1 MAEVLNVQLRD
12 TRGKRNAKRIRRSGQ
27 LPAVLY
33 GHGKDS
39 LSLVLSTE
47 EFGTAM
53 RHGVKLVELKGKGI
67 KESALIRDLQWDAFG
82 HDVLHVDFMRV
93 DADERLVVDITVDL
107 RGEAPGTKEGGVI
120 EHLIHQVQI
129 ETSAGSIPE
138 KLHVNINDLQIGASI
153 TAGQIED
160 LPGDAKLLSDA
171 DQVIV
176 QCNEPV
182 AELEKEGEVSAT
194 EIEPEVIGRKPSD
207 EEEET
212 S

>member
-1 MAEVLNVQLRD
+1 MAEVLNVQLRE

-39 LSLVLSTE
+39 LSLLLSTE
-47 EFGTAM
+47 ELGAAI
-53 RHGVKLVELKGKGI
+53 RHGAKLVELNGKGI
-67 KESALIRDLQWDAFG
+67 KENALIRDLQWDAFG

-93 DADERLVVDITVDL
+93 DASERLVMDITVDL

-129 ETSAGSIPE
+129 ETPAGSIPE
-138 KLHVNINDLQIGASI
+138 KLHININALQIGASI

-160 LPGDAKLLSDA
+160 LPEDAKLLTDA

-176 QCNEPV
+176 QCVEPV
-182 AELEKEGEVSAT
+182 AELEEDGDVST
-194 EIEPEVIGRKPSD
+194 SEIEPEVIGRKASD
-207 EEEET
+207 EEEK